1 MLHVTPVGLQ
11 HDFFR
16 LGGHSLRAT
25 RVTSRLFELFNTRV
39 PLQTVF
45 DATRLGDF
53 VALFSEHLGGSESG
67 QRTLA
72 LLARLAD
79 ENLPVTGG
87 SGGSRQRAAGSR
99 SHVATAPGRRDC
111 RSARNG
117 CGSSTGSSPTARR
130 STTSSPA
137 PCVFAGPLG
146 VDALRAALGR
156 SLK

>member
-72 LLARLAD
+72 LLARFAD
-79 ENLPVTGG
+79 EDLPVD
-87 SGGSRQRAAGSR
+87 RWVRRLPAAGR
-99 SHVATAPGRRDC
+99 REQIPTPRQLPAAAIVVRPGTAVVPRPARAGLGGLQRPRRPPL
-111 RSARNG
+111 R
-117 CGSSTGSSPTARR
+117 
-130 STTSSPA
+130 
-137 PCVFAGPLG
+137 GPLSK
-146 VDALRAALGR
+146 RRPSTAA
-156 SLK
+156 